1 MPKRF
6 SLEPSKT
13 GPATSPWCVNI
24 PARISESGKRERK
37 FFATK
42 NAAQTYG
49 KSHRIRIENYGT
61 AATLLTPGQL
71 EEAAK
76 AFEQLR
82 LFNATLNEAVV
93 EFMARRNQDGRS
105 VTFKKLFALFVEAKA
120 RRSPSY
126 RRQLKYTLPRFEA
139 LHAALV
145 SRISAAQIHDQT
157 AAMKPAVRNAMLRV
171 LRAAFNFGIKRDYL
185 AHNPIEKLDFESLAR
200 SEVEILSPKEAAAL
214 MALAAESPDLLG
226 YHALGMFA
234 GIRPEELR
242 RLNWSDVDLVERHIM
257 VRSEVAKNH
266 RRRIIDI
273 EPNLI
278 AWLRIC
284 KRVGPVAPP
293 TNLRSRLRKLHW
305 LAGESISMRETVN
318 EAAHLFCWKQDI
330 MRHSFA
336 SYWLAKHGDINKLTL
351 LLGHATTTMLWKHY
365 HRAAKKTEAER
376 YWSIMPPSKRKVVE
390 FAAA

>member
-6 SLEPSKT
+6 SLEPHKT
-13 GPATSPWCVNI
+13 GPESSPWCVNI

-42 NAAQTYG
+42 SAADTYG

-82 LFNATLNEAVV
+82 PFKATLNEAVA
-93 EFMARRNQDGRS
+93 EFMARRNQDGQS
-105 VTFKKLFALFVEAKA
+105 VTFKKLFELFVEAKA

-126 RRQLKYTLPRFEA
+126 RRQLKYTFPRFEA
-139 LHAALV
+139 LHDKLV
-145 SRISAAQIHDQT
+145 SRVTALKIDEQT
-157 AAMKPAVRNAMLRV
+157 AAMKPAARNAMLRV

-185 AHNPIEKLDFESLAR
+185 AHNPIDKLDFDLLAR
-200 SEVEILSPKEAAAL
+200 SEVEILPPREAAAL
-214 MALAAESPDLLG
+214 MTAAAESRDLLA
-226 YHALGMFA
+226 YHALGLFA

-242 RLNWSDVDLVERHIM
+242 RLSWSDIELPERHI
-257 VRSEVAKNH
+257 VIRPEVAKNH

-273 EPNLI
+273 EPNLA

-284 KRVGPVAPP
+284 KSNGAVTPVK
-293 TNLRSRLRKLHW
+293 NLRSRLRKIRW
-305 LAGESISMRETVN
+305 TAAESIASRETVN
-318 EAAHLFCWKQDI
+318 EAAHLFYWRQDI

-336 SYWLAKHGDINKLTL
+336 SYWLALHGDINRLTL
-351 LLGHATTTMLWKHY
+351 MMGHATTTMLWKHY
-365 HRAAKKTEAER
+365 HKAAKKREAER